1 MAGPF
6 FLVLAG
12 PFRRPDVRYDPKVKV
27 RDLIRLLEAAGWALR
42 STKGSH
48 RQFKH
53 HDKPMIVTVA
63 GHPGKDVPAGTLGA
77 ILKSAEL
84 KGGDPP

>member
-1 MAGPF
+1 MAGLF
-6 FLVLAG
+6 ALGLVSSDDGHL
-12 PFRRPDVRYDPKVKV
+12 RYDSILKV
-27 RDLIRLLEAAGWALR
+27 RDLIRMLEAGGWVLR

-53 HDKPMIVTVA
+53 SGKPMIVTVP
-63 GHPGKDVPAGTLGA
+63 GHPGKDVPAGTLRA